1 MKGRWLK
8 ARARI
13 RTGLRIFLATMAM
26 VAALPAWAQTTVSGR
41 VVVLD
46 GTTGKPLLDSS
57 EVVLWLLP
65 LSGVAPATTPQ
76 PKQELRL
83 EQRHKSFIPHLL
95 VVQVGS
101 MVRFPNDDPFFHNV
115 FSLFEGKR
123 FDLGLYEAGSSRSVL
138 FDKPGICYLFCNI
151 HPEMSA
157 VVVVLKTPYYAISDR
172 AGQISISGVSPGS
185 YELYVWNERSLPNVL
200 RDLTREVDITESA
213 KSLGTISVRSNPN
226 QNMAHKN
233 KYGRDYDNPTPPQ
246 SLYSQP

>member
-1 MKGRWLK
+1 MRSGWLK
-8 ARARI
+8 VLARMRA
-13 RTGLRIFLATMAM
+13 GLCVSLATMAM
-26 VAALPAWAQTTVSGR
+26 AAALSAWAQTTVSGR

-46 GTTGKPLLDSS
+46 RTTGKPLPDSS
-57 EVVLWLLP
+57 QVVVWLLP

-76 PKQELRL
+76 AQQELRL
-83 EQRHKSFIPHLL
+83 EQRHKSFVPHLL

-101 MVRFPNDDPFFHNV
+101 MVQFPNDDPFFHNV

-123 FDLGLYEAGSSRSVL
+123 FDLGLYEAGSTRSVL

-157 VVVVLKTPYYAISDR
+157 VVVVLRTPYYGISDR
-172 AGQISISGVSPGS
+172 AGQISISGVPPGG
-185 YELYVWNERSLPNVL
+185 YELHVWNERSLPNVL
-200 RDLTREVDITESA
+200 RDLTREVDISEST
-213 KSLGTISVRSNPN
+213 KTLGTISVRANPN

-233 KYGRDYDNPTPPQ
+233 KYGRDYDNPTPPE